1 MIHRHPDRHFYVYD
15 LMRYLV
21 AVLAAVLLAGCF
33 GSSDSVKAEL
43 QFKSPQASQLSM
55 TGDSDFVL
63 ATNFPEALDEGSL
76 TLSLNGQPITPDAL
90 TFSGGQVSGEGVR
103 ISGDIEIV
111 DPGIQELRAD
121 VLTESGRE
129 LSAEVTFETAELQAP
144 AECEVLN
151 QAECMLPYPSSRFLE
166 AADTP
171 TGVKLAFPENGT
183 PTQNNADPVHLSP
196 EPYRVLDGYSPTVQ
210 ALMHFQGAG
219 VDVAASDAPRI
230 LAATRTTDDRSLE
243 ADSPTVLIDAVTGE
257 RIHHWVE
264 TDVRAE
270 DPARQTLV
278 LRPGQALE
286 PGRRYIIAVRDLVDV
301 TGSVIE
307 PEPAFAALR
316 DGRPTDIEPL
326 EARRESMEDIFA
338 DLGAAGIPR
347 DDLLLAFDFVVQ
359 SEAGLTF
366 QMQAMLDETMAE
378 IAAEG
383 PPGFTVEDTVTNDCS
398 APDTFVWREVIGT
411 YEVPLYLDNDPEVAP
426 EDLSFLVTDEDGN
439 PQRVGTTSPPFTIAI
454 PCAVLDGGEVIRPM
468 LIGHGLFGT
477 GRSTVRGLVGAE
489 GLEDAVFIGGATDF
503 RGLSSPDI
511 NPPQGDP
518 VIIDLF
524 ADMDNFA
531 ALPDRLRQGM
541 LNTLVLGHMMKQ
553 GHFNTHPAFQTPGG
567 EDVFPGPDE
576 QMYYFGGSLGGIMGT
591 MYSALTSDA
600 DKLNVDV
607 PAINFSLMLQ
617 RATPFSA
624 LMPVFESQVNDDFMQ
639 QALIL
644 GMIHELWVRGE
655 PAGYMSVLRDRL
667 AAETPEIDLLI
678 TVAWLDQQ
686 VTNLGAELIP
696 RTLGVPQLIGS
707 FQSTSGPFPG
717 GLPLIEDQSGPLR
730 SAYVVYDTGL
740 YDLDRADHE
749 PFIPPLT
756 NQPADTENSCNPH
769 GLRGFIPASVAQ
781 LANFFQPGGRIENFC
796 EGGVC
801 DGSTD
806 FNSPLGD
813 VNVCDPVDNPNP

>member
-1 MIHRHPDRHFYVYD
+1 MIFHNPDRSVRA
-15 LMRYLV
+15 LLRSLLPAV
-21 AVLAAVLLAGCF
+21 AALLAAGCF
-33 GSSDSVKAEL
+33 GSSGSVGVEL
-43 QFKSPQASQLSM
+43 RFEAPQANQLSM
-55 TGDSDFVL
+55 TGDTGFVL
-63 ATNFPEALDEGSL
+63 STGAPGGLDAGSL
-76 TLSLNGQPITPDAL
+76 NLYLNEQAITPTTVTVSD
-90 TFSGGQVSGEGVR
+90 GEISGEINIDASGV
-103 ISGDIEIV
+103 
-111 DPGIQELRAD
+111 QTLRAE
-121 VLTESGRE
+121 VMTASGRE
-129 LSAEVTFETAELQAP
+129 LGAEVSFETAELAAP
-144 AECEVLN
+144 ENCEILN

-166 AADTP
+166 AAEETP
-171 TGVKLAFPENGT
+171 TGVRLALPENGT
-183 PTQNNADPVHLSP
+183 PTQNNDNPVHLSP
-196 EPYRVLDGYSPTVQ
+196 EPYHVLDGYSPTVQ
-210 ALMHFQGAG
+210 VLMHFQGAG

-230 LAATRTTDDRSLE
+230 LEATRTTDDRSLE
-243 ADSPTVLIDAVTGE
+243 VDSPTVLLDTVTGE

-264 TDVRAE
+264 VDVRAE
-270 DPARQTLV
+270 NPERQVLF
-278 LRPGQALE
+278 LRPGLALE
-286 PGRRYIIAVRDLVDV
+286 PGRRYIVAVRNLVDV
-301 TGSVIE
+301 EDNAIE
-307 PEPAFAALR
+307 AEPAFAALR
-316 DGRPTDIEPL
+316 DGRPTDIAPL
-326 EARRESMEDIFA
+326 EARREGMEAIFA
-338 DLGAAGIPR
+338 ELGGVGVAR

-359 SEAGLTF
+359 SEQGLTF
-366 QMQAMLDETMAE
+366 QMQAMLDETLTE
-378 IAAEG
+378 IASDGAPEFTVDEVIENDCEAG
-383 PPGFTVEDTVTNDCS
+383 GFT
-398 APDTFVWREVIGT
+398 WREIRGT
-411 YEVPLYLDNDPEVAP
+411 YEVPLYLDNDPEIAP
-426 EDLSFLVTDEDGN
+426 EDLSFLVTDENGN
-439 PQRVGTTSPPFTIAI
+439 PQQVGTTNPPFTIAI
-454 PCAVLDGGEVIRPM
+454 PCALLDNEEVIRPV
-468 LIGHGLFGT
+468 LVGHGLFGT
-477 GRSTVRGLVGAE
+477 GRGTISQLVGAT
-489 GLEDAVFIGGATDF
+489 GLEDLVFISGATDF
-503 RGLSSPDI
+503 RGLSTPDI

-553 GHFNTHPAFQTPGG
+553 GHFNAHSAFQTPGG
-567 EDVFPGPDE
+567 EDVFPGPAE
-576 QMYYFGGSLGGIMGT
+576 EMYYFGGSLGGIMGT

-624 LMPVFESQVNDDFMQ
+624 LMPVFESLVNDDFMQ

-655 PAGYMSVLRDRL
+655 PAGYMSLLRNRL

-686 VTNLGAELIP
+686 VTNLGSELIP
-696 RTLGVPQLIGS
+696 RTLGVPQVLGS

-717 GLPLIEDQSGPLR
+717 GLPVIEDRPGPLR

-740 YDLDRADHE
+740 YDLTREDHE

-756 NQPADTENSCNPH
+756 NQPAETENSCNPH

-781 LANFFQPGGRIENFC
+781 LINFFQPGGMIENFC

-813 VNVCDPVDNPNP
+813 NDFCDPAS